1 VEFRRPPGVRDAKC
15 AKHWIAFTLGF
26 VNKSIGFE
34 FDSIIDE
41 KEYPTPPQLLLFIQ
55 DGLAP
60 YWDSSF
66 HGALN
71 ADWVKEIR
79 V

>member
-1 VEFRRPPGVRDAKC
+1 VEFRRPPGVRDAIC

-41 KEYPTPPQLLLFIQ
+41 KGHPTPPQLLLFIQ
-55 DGLAP
+55 GGLVP
-60 YWDSSF
+60 LWDS
-66 HGALN
+66 ALN